1 MKRLIVI
8 CIAAISALCCTPES
22 INSTNEKDVYFVR
35 YVSSS
40 SGAYVTYTKEDGTKT
55 TLTRPS
61 TENGVF
67 ERIVGPVYKGF
78 SCTFSIDRGTG
89 INDIPLRIEIKKND
103 EPFVVK
109 VEGIYSVKYTIE

>member
-1 MKRLIVI
+1 MESLNLHLNAPKQFYKINHPSPPLYSIV
-8 CIAAISALCCTPES
+8 
-22 INSTNEKDVYFVR
+22 
-35 YVSSS
+35 
-40 SGAYVTYTKEDGTKT
+40 AYVTYTKEDGTKT